1 MGQLHW
7 AATPLPVFIPFL
19 YVGILIYQLF
29 VFLSFASAS
38 GLSGRG

>member
-19 YVGILIYQLF
+19 YVGTLNYQLF